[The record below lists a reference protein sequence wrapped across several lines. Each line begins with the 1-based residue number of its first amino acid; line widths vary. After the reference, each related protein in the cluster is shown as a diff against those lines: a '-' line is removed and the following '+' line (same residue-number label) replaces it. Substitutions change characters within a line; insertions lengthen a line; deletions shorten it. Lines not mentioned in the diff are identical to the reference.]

1 MNKDQALKLSE
12 EIQSLCYQHGLWVT
26 IEHENKPDLRM
37 IRIKEI
43 SIKIQSEKQH
53 LN

>member
-1 MNKDQALKLSE
+1 MTKDQALKLSE
-12 EIQSLCYQHGLWVT
+12 EIQSLCHQHGLWVT
-26 IEHENKPDLRM
+26 VEHENKPDLRT

-43 SIKIQSEKQH
+43 SIKVQPEKQR

>member
-1 MNKDQALKLSE
+1 MNKNQALKLSE

>member
-1 MNKDQALKLSE
+1 MTTTTQQAEDIKREIISICNKF
-12 EIQSLCYQHGLWVT
+12 GLWYT

-43 SIKIQSEKQH
+43 SIKIKD
-53 LN
+53 N

>member
-1 MNKDQALKLSE
+1 MTATTQQAESIKKEILSVCNKF
-12 EIQSLCYQHGLWVT
+12 GLWYT

-43 SIKIQSEKQH
+43 SIKIKD
-53 LN
+53 N